1 MDRPFPKEFVGFIY
15 ERKGQLFY
23 CLEKSEKA
31 AERWKK
37 LVDHGCEVIYM
48 PDLEE
53 DSEIKTFLVRAAHYA
68 DQVWPKLHRQP
79 ANP

>member
-1 MDRPFPKEFVGFIY
+1 MDKPFPKEFVGFIY
-15 ERKGQLFY
+15 EKNGQLFY
-23 CLEKSEKA
+23 GLEKSGKA

-37 LVDHGCEVIYM
+37 LVDAGCEVIYM

-53 DSEIKTFLVRAAHYA
+53 DSEIKVFLVRAAYYA
-68 DQVWPKLHRQP
+68 DNVWPILHRQQ